1 MRLAW
6 MILLGLTATGC
17 APRDTAYMRNP
28 ATGEVAACGPYYR
41 ELAIQMTAERWCID
55 DYARLGYT
63 RVPGPNS

>member
-1 MRLAW
+1 MRLALL
-6 MILLGLTATGC
+6 ILLSVAAMGC
-17 APRDTAYMRNP
+17 QPRETAYMKNP

-41 ELAIQMTAERWCID
+41 ELSIQMATEQRCVE

>member
-1 MRLAW
+1 
-6 MILLGLTATGC
+6 
-17 APRDTAYMRNP
+17 MRNP

-41 ELAIQMTAERWCID
+41 ELEIQMTAQRWCID